1 MWGKNLKY
9 YLLWRVAGRLSSL
22 ATATIFVFAV
32 YSAAITSFLTS
43 FFFEVA
49 TGQIHHL
56 REMQSLPEGTSQ
68 VASVLLQQGVLN
80 LSSINSDDWITLT
93 GVTMPYCHLS
103 HSNNGPLWLDKR
115 ETFTT
120 SLRERER
127 ERERK
132 YKERERAKA

>member
-1 MWGKNLKY
+1 M
-9 YLLWRVAGRLSSL
+9 
-22 ATATIFVFAV
+22 
-32 YSAAITSFLTS
+32 
-43 FFFEVA
+43 
-49 TGQIHHL
+49 
-56 REMQSLPEGTSQ
+56 
-68 VASVLLQQGVLN
+68 ASVLLQQGVLN

-127 ERERK
+127 EREKIQRERK
-132 YKERERAKA
+132 SKSMSQAESGEKLRGTRGKEKGGREEEREGGKSGRREGVELESGRRLLLWPDVKLSTQLQLSSTVFSAGF

>member
-1 MWGKNLKY
+1 M
-9 YLLWRVAGRLSSL
+9 
-22 ATATIFVFAV
+22 
-32 YSAAITSFLTS
+32 
-43 FFFEVA
+43 
-49 TGQIHHL
+49 
-56 REMQSLPEGTSQ
+56 
-68 VASVLLQQGVLN
+68 ASVLLQQGVLN

-127 ERERK
+127 ERERENTK
-132 YKERERAKA
+132 REKEQKHESGRVRREVERHKRKRKGREGRRKGGRKEWKEGGS